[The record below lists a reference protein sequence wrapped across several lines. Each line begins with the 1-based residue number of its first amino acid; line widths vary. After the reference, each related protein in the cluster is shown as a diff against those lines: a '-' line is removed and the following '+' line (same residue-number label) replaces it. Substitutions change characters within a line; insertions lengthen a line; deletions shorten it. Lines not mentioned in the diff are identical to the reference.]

1 MGMYYYKARMYSPN
15 LGRFMQTDPIGY
27 GDGMNMYNYVGSDPV
42 NGVDPTGM
50 AEVIWVTYCDWGCA
64 QANRWRLESLFRAR
78 DDFRDN
84 EIIVTAPRP
93 KKKKKNKVVA
103 DPCNS
108 LGNRIGN
115 ALENAGK
122 GVSYSGLTI
131 AGIGAFAGP
140 EGAVPGLFI
149 TQVGGILSTA
159 GQVSQ
164 DIAFGRPITE
174 IAGRALVNT
183 LGARALNNV
192 IPKSVR
198 SGIGDAIFGQTI
210 GEIASA
216 TNDWLDPN
224 RCPK

>member
-1 MGMYYYKARMYSPN
+1 MPQNNNKPKPN
-15 LGRFMQTDPIGY
+15 
-27 GDGMNMYNYVGSDPV
+27 
-42 NGVDPTGM
+42 
-50 AEVIWVTYCDWGCA
+50 
-64 QANRWRLESLFRAR
+64 
-78 DDFRDN
+78 
-84 EIIVTAPRP
+84 
-93 KKKKKNKVVA
+93 
-103 DPCNS
+103 PCQS

-149 TQVGGILSTA
+149 TEVGGVLSTL

-164 DIAFGRPITE
+164 DFAFGRPLGE
-174 IAGRALVNT
+174 IAARAAVNT
-183 LGARALNNV
+183 FGVRAVNNV
-192 IPKSVR
+192 VPRSVR

-210 GEIASA
+210 GEVASA

-224 RCPK
+224 RCSK